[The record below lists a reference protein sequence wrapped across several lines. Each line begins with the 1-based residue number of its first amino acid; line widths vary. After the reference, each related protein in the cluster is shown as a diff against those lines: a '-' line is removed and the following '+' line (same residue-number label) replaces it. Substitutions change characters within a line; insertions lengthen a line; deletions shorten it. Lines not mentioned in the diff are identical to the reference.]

1 MSRVRPIAA
10 ALTSAV
16 VLLGALTACG
26 SSSDSASEQGS
37 AASAERC
44 EQNKEAGKITYMSGY
59 YWQASASI
67 MEAIAADQLGYF
79 DDLCLDVEL
88 QPGSGDVS
96 QNAKL
101 IAAGKV
107 QVGPLSEQDIM
118 TSNASGLKV
127 LGVSSYSNAG
137 LDVLMTGTGITDLKQ
152 LEGKTLGHK
161 GWVPVGVQAMLAEA
175 GVDMAKVKQV
185 KVGYDPGVLP
195 RGQVDALVGFVSN
208 EPNQLKEAGEEVTV
222 WEPTDFDVPGS
233 LGAYS
238 VNPAWAKKHP
248 TAVQDFLRAVFKAYT
263 YCAAADH
270 VEECIGYQHDLAGAE
285 SDEKHETAIW
295 RTEVAVAAQNPLPG
309 RFGSVDPDNVAA
321 LAGVVTAYAG
331 QKVTPEQAA
340 SWFDTSFAEAVVDDK
355 DTVIWPAP

>member
-1 MSRVRPIAA
+1 MPRLRAITAV
-10 ALTSAV
+10 LTST
-16 VLLGALTACG
+16 VLLVALAACG
-26 SSSDSASEQGS
+26 SSDEPGEKGS
-37 AASAERC
+37 AASAGRC
-44 EQNKEAGKITYMSGY
+44 EKNQDAGKITYMSGY

-67 MEAIAADQLGYF
+67 LEVIAADQLGYF
-79 DDLCLDVEL
+79 NDLCLDVEL

-118 TSNASGLKV
+118 TSNASGLDV

-137 LDVLMTGTGITDLKQ
+137 LDVLMTGTDITDLKD

-175 GVDMAKVKQV
+175 GVDMKKVKQV

-208 EPNQLKEAGEEVTV
+208 EPNQLEEAGEDVKV

-233 LGAYS
+233 LGAHS

-248 TAVQDFLRAVFKAYT
+248 TAVQDFLRAVFKAYR
-263 YCAAADH
+263 YCAADEH
-270 VEECIGYQHDLAGAE
+270 VEECIDLQHDRAGAE

-295 RTEVAVAAQNPLPG
+295 RTEVEVGADNPLPG
-309 RFGSVDPDNVAA
+309 KFGSVDPDNVAA
-321 LAGVVTAYAG
+321 LAGVVSTYAG

-340 SWFDTSFAEAVVDDK
+340 SWFDTSYADAVVGEDGK
-355 DTVIWPAP
+355 VIWPAP

>member
-1 MSRVRPIAA
+1 MPRVRPIAA
-10 ALTSAV
+10 ALVSAV
-16 VLLGALTACG
+16 VLVGALTACG
-26 SSSDSASEQGS
+26 SSQDSAGEQGS
-37 AASAERC
+37 AVSSERC
-44 EQNKEAGKITYMSGY
+44 EQNEKAGRITYMSGY

-67 MEAIAADQLGYF
+67 MEAIAAGQLGYF
-79 DDLCLDVEL
+79 KDLCLDVEL

-137 LDVLMTGTGITDLKQ
+137 LDVLMTGTEITDLKQ

-208 EPNQLKEAGEEVTV
+208 EPNQLKEAGEEVAV
-222 WEPTDFDVPGS
+222 WEPTDFEVPGS

-238 VNPAWAKKHP
+238 VNPAWAEKHP
-248 TAVQDFLRAVFKAYT
+248 TAVEDFLRAVFKAYT
-263 YCAAADH
+263 YCAAPDH

-295 RTEVAVAAQNPLPG
+295 RTEVEVAADNPLPG
-309 RFGSVDPDNVAA
+309 GFGSVDPDNVAA

-340 SWFDTSFAEAVVDDK
+340 SWFDTSFAEAVVDDNDK
-355 DTVIWPAP
+355 VIWPAP

>member
-1 MSRVRPIAA
+1 MSRVRPFAA

-26 SSSDSASEQGS
+26 ASQNSAGEQGS
-37 AASAERC
+37 AVSAERC
-44 EQNKEAGKITYMSGY
+44 EQNEKAGKITYMSGY

-79 DDLCLDVEL
+79 KDLCLDVEL

-137 LDVLMTGTGITDLKQ
+137 LDVLMTGTSITDLKQ

-222 WEPTDFDVPGS
+222 WEPTDFEVPGS

-238 VNPAWAKKHP
+238 VNPAWAEKHP
-248 TAVQDFLRAVFKAYT
+248 TAVEDFLRAVFKAYT

-285 SDEKHETAIW
+285 SDEKHEAAIW
-295 RTEVAVAAQNPLPG
+295 RTEVAVAADNPLPG
-309 RFGSVDPDNVAA
+309 KFGSVDPDNVAA

-340 SWFDTSFAEAVVDDK
+340 SWFDTSFAEAVVDDNDK
-355 DTVIWPAP
+355 VIWPAP

>member
-10 ALTSAV
+10 ALTSAG

-26 SSSDSASEQGS
+26 SSPEKAGEQGS
-37 AASAERC
+37 AVSAERC
-44 EQNKEAGKITYMSGY
+44 EQNQEAGKITYMSGY

-67 MEAIAADQLGYF
+67 MEAIAADRLGYF
-79 DDLCLDVEL
+79 NDLCLDVEL

-137 LDVLMTGTGITDLKQ
+137 LDVLMTGTSITDLAQ

-175 GVDMAKVKQV
+175 GVDMSKVKQV
-185 KVGYDPGVLP
+185 KVGYDPGVLT

-248 TAVQDFLRAVFKAYT
+248 TAVEDFLRAVFKAYT

-295 RTEVAVAAQNPLPG
+295 RTEVKVVSDNPLPVK
-309 RFGSVDPDNVAA
+309 FGSIDPANVAA
-321 LAGVVTAYAG
+321 LAEVVTTYAG
-331 QKVTPEQAA
+331 QDVTPEQAA
-340 SWFDTSFAEAVVDDK
+340 SWFDSSFAEAVVDNDK
-355 DTVIWPAP
+355 TVVWPAP

>member
-1 MSRVRPIAA
+1 MPRLRPIVA
-10 ALTSAV
+10 ALVST
-16 VLLGALTACG
+16 VLIGALAACG
-26 SSSDSASEQGS
+26 SSDGPAGKQGS

-44 EQNKEAGKITYMSGY
+44 KQNQDAGKITYMSGY

-67 MEAIAADQLGYF
+67 MEVIAADKLGYF
-79 DDLCLDVEL
+79 NDLCLDVEL

-101 IAAGKV
+101 VAAGKV
-107 QVGPLSEQDIM
+107 QVGPLSEQDVM

-137 LDVLMTGTGITDLKQ
+137 LDVLMTGTDIKDLKD

-175 GVDMAKVKQV
+175 GVDMKKVKQV

-208 EPNQLKEAGEEVTV
+208 EPNQLKEAGEDVKV

-248 TAVQDFLRAVFKAYT
+248 TAAQDFLRAVFKAYS
-263 YCAAADH
+263 YCAGSEH

-285 SDEKHETAIW
+285 SDEKHESAIW
-295 RTEVAVAAQNPLPG
+295 RTEVQVATDNPTQG

-321 LAGVVTAYAG
+321 LAGVVTTYAG

-340 SWFDTSFAEAVVDDK
+340 SWFDTSFAEAVVDDDDK
-355 DTVIWPAP
+355 VIWPAP

>member
-26 SSSDSASEQGS
+26 TSQNSAGEQGS
-37 AASAERC
+37 AVSVERC
-44 EQNKEAGKITYMSGY
+44 EQNEKAGKITYMSGY

-107 QVGPLSEQDIM
+107 HVGPLSEQDIM
-118 TSNASGLKV
+118 TSNASGLEV

-137 LDVLMTGTGITDLKQ
+137 LDVLMTGTDITDLKQ

-175 GVDMAKVKQV
+175 GVDMSEVKQV
-185 KVGYDPGVLP
+185 KVGYDPGILP

-208 EPNQLKEAGEEVTV
+208 EPNQLKRAGEKVTV
-222 WEPTDFDVPGS
+222 WEPADFEVPGS

-238 VNPAWAKKHP
+238 VNPAWAEKHP
-248 TAVQDFLRAVFKAYT
+248 TAVEDFLRAIFKAYA
-263 YCAAADH
+263 YCSASDH
-270 VEECIGYQHDLAGAE
+270 VEECIGYQHDRAGAE
-285 SDEKHETAIW
+285 SDRTHETAIW
-295 RTEVAVAAQNPLPG
+295 RTEVEVAAENPVPTG
-309 RFGSVDPDNVAA
+309 FGSVDPDNVAA
-321 LAGVVTAYAG
+321 LAGVVTTYAG
-331 QKVTPEQAA
+331 QQVTPEQAA
-340 SWFDTSFAEAVVDDK
+340 SWFDTSFAEAVVDDG
-355 DTVIWPAP
+355 DQVIWPAP

>member
-1 MSRVRPIAA
+1 MSRLRPSLA
-10 ALTSAV
+10 ALVST
-16 VLLGALTACG
+16 VLIGALAACG
-26 SSSDSASEQGS
+26 SADEPAGQQGS

-44 EQNKEAGKITYMSGY
+44 EQNQDAGTITYMSGY

-67 MEAIAADQLGYF
+67 MEVIAADELGYF
-79 DDLCLDVEL
+79 NDLCLDVEL

-137 LDVLMTGTGITDLKQ
+137 LDVLMTGTSITDLKD

-175 GVDMAKVKQV
+175 GVDMSKVKQV
-185 KVGYDPGVLP
+185 KVGYDPGILP

-208 EPNQLKEAGEEVTV
+208 EPNQLKAAGEDVKV

-238 VNPAWAKKHP
+238 VNPDWAKKHP
-248 TAVQDFLRAVFKAYT
+248 TAAQDVLRAVFKAYA
-263 YCAAADH
+263 YCAASEH
-270 VEECIGYQHDLAGAE
+270 VEECIGYQHERAGAE
-285 SDEKHETAIW
+285 SDEKHESAIW
-295 RTEVAVAAQNPLPG
+295 RTEVKVASDNPLPV
-309 RFGSVDPDNVAA
+309 RFGSVDPANVAA
-321 LAGVVTAYAG
+321 LAGVVTKYAG
-331 QKVTPEQAA
+331 QKVTPEQAS
-340 SWFDTSFAEAVVDDK
+340 SWFDTSFAEAVVDESNK
-355 DTVIWPAP
+355 VIWPAP